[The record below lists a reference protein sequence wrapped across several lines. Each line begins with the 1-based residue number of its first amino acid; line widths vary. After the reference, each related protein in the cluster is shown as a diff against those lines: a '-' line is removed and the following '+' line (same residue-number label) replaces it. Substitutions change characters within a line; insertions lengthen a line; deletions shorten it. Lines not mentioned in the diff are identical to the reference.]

1 MPKQTKTKAKNKAK
15 LKNQRKAEP
24 EAPGITT
31 KKSYWVMLTVLMAVV
46 VSAAGFMVNLEA
58 LQIVVLAVTVMMLI
72 GLIGYVRV
80 TPSSLPKFKR
90 AVFLTFGASII
101 GFGIWAIIMLILNYT
116 GVIAQMENTTGV
128 TFYVIPSLVIYI
140 IGGAFIGE
148 FLGRNSRVQKI
159 FFKPKESL

>member
-1 MPKQTKTKAKNKAK
+1 MPKQSKTKAKTNAK
-15 LKNQRKAEP
+15 QKNLRKVEP

-31 KKSYWVMLTVLMAVV
+31 KKSYWVMLTVLMVVV

-72 GLIGYVRV
+72 GLIGYVSV

-90 AVFLTFGASII
+90 AVFLTLGASII
-101 GFGIWAIIMLILNYT
+101 GFSIWAIIMLVLIYT
-116 GVIAQMENTTGV
+116 GVIAQLDNTTGA
-128 TFYVIPSLVIYI
+128 TFYVIPSLVICI

-148 FLGRNSRVQKI
+148 LLGRNSRVQQL
-159 FFKPKESL
+159 FFKPKDAL